1 MINRMNDLIPTV
13 TITGAIDYKGKN
25 IYSPKVDTVDLRK
38 EIGMVFQQPNPFPFS
53 IYENVVYGLRLK
65 GVKDKA
71 LLDEV
76 VENSL
81 KAANIWDEVKD
92 ILHSSALGLSGGQQ
106 QRVCIARVLAVNPE
120 IILMD
125 EPTSA
130 LDPISA
136 ARVEETMLE
145 LKKDYTIAIV
155 THSMQQASRIS
166 DRTAFMLDG
175 NLIEYNDTKSIF
187 LNPEKQETSDY
198 ISGKFG

>member
-1 MINRMNDLIPTV
+1 MNDLIPTV

-71 LLDEV
+71 LFDEV